1 MAEENQVT
9 QGGEKTAKVKKINKL
24 PLNKIIE
31 IIKDIEEK
39 NLTQSRYYKQLLQ
52 RKIELGG

>member
-1 MAEENQVT
+1 MAEENQVP

-52 RKIELGG
+52 RKNELGG